1 MPVITHCAHCEHSQ
15 WSAREV
21 DAGLIVSS
29 LPPFWEVLSYNG
41 PHMSPRSATFPP
53 LLRHSWCSVW
63 YFVQIVNK
71 HVDAAGSEE
80 QCAEAGAEEPVPEDQ
95 EGATSQHQ
103 RRRESSA
110 ARPPLWHRRTQ
121 VSLYHESSFSQ
132 N

>member
-53 LLRHSWCSVW
+53 LLRYSWCSVW
-63 YFVQIVNK
+63 YFVQTVNK

-80 QCAEAGAEEPVPEDQ
+80 QCAEAGAEEPVSEDQ

-110 ARPPLWHRRTQ
+110 ARPPLWHHRTQ